1 MKIREYEEYLKEM
14 EDRDNRYY
22 HGTSSAL
29 NISKEI
35 KPPLE
40 TSIIRQQERDY
51 NHDVVYVTSSLGMA
65 TNFAIKAVKKFGGTP
80 IIYEVE
86 PDFRTL
92 VNRTGPQYITKFA
105 KIKKVI

>member
-1 MKIREYEEYLKEM
+1 M
-14 EDRDNRYY
+14 EDRTNKYY

-29 NISKEI
+29 KISDYI

-40 TSIIRQQERDY
+40 TRVKRETQRNY
-51 NHDVVYVTSSLGMA
+51 NEDVVYITNSLGMA
-65 TNFAIKAVKKFGGTP
+65 ANFAIKATRKFGGTP

-86 PDFRTL
+86 PDSSSLF
-92 VNRTGPQYITKFA
+92 NRQGAEYTTKFA

>member
-1 MKIREYEEYLKEM
+1 M
-14 EDRDNRYY
+14 EDKDGRYY

-40 TSIIRQQERDY
+40 TSVIRQQERDY

-65 TNFAIKAVKKFGGTP
+65 ASFAIKAVKKFGGTP

-92 VNRTGPQYITKFA
+92 VNRTGPQYTTKSA